1 PVNNFN
7 IKDYKGG
14 NQNWGIESVDGEV
27 YIGNNEGLLEF
38 DGLNWYL
45 HELPNKTIV
54 RSVKVIGNK
63 IYTGSYEE
71 FGYWERL
78 KTGELKYTSLSEQLT
93 LEDVDSQTIWDIYYF
108 DNKIVFKSFWR
119 IYILSN
125 EKVELIS
132 PDCTLMAG
140 CVVNDSFIVF
150 GKGVGLFE
158 YKNGKLD
165 IIPGTEVLAPYKVQ
179 SIILLEEGKLLIGTD
194 LNGCFEYS
202 NGKVIR
208 WEGGFNDLLK
218 EHELNALSYLD
229 DIVYVGTI
237 KNGLYLYHLK
247 NRTYQNINIKNGL
260 QNNTVLDSYIDKSNI
275 LWLAL
280 DNGVSSVNL
289 DSFVYYLN
297 PFKENI
303 GAVYDMVTFKNEV
316 YLATNTGVY
325 RVNDTGVFFIK
336 GSQGH
341 TWSLTVVGNQIIC
354 GHNSKTFVIENG
366 KFTFLSASSGGY
378 VFQRIPESNG
388 KYIQGN
394 YGGLTFF
401 EKNNNT
407 WRSMNIGKLNFPIKN
422 IVFESS
428 HIAWV
433 AHAQKGIY
441 KIMFSDNYEEVIRID
456 EKFNKEFDNIFDI
469 RLFNVDRNIS
479 FYSSGNWYVYN
490 SIEDRIES
498 FESLNKMLGEDQHS
512 IVLNEFLD
520 EKLVLKDDENT
531 IFIRNKLQDS
541 NSQKFLQKKYYDNK
555 LVRGE
560 GGQKAIIVND
570 SLVYI
575 ALYNDVLVVNTN
587 NLESKFP
594 SEMPKVSRLR
604 VNGNLQELNSE
615 LYIKSS
621 DTLQLDLSI
630 PYYSNYSI
638 EYSLDNKK
646 WLSSSGNLS
655 ITDIDSGETNL
666 MLRTSFGSNEF

>member
-1 PVNNFN
+1 MF
-7 IKDYKGG
+7 
-14 NQNWGIESVDGEV
+14 
-27 YIGNNEGLLEF
+27 
-38 DGLNWYL
+38 
-45 HELPNKTIV
+45 
-54 RSVKVIGNK
+54 
-63 IYTGSYEE
+63 
-71 FGYWERL
+71 
-78 KTGELKYTSLSEQLT
+78 
-93 LEDVDSQTIWDIYYF
+93 
-108 DNKIVFKSFWR
+108 
-119 IYILSN
+119 
-125 EKVELIS
+125 
-132 PDCTLMAG
+132 
-140 CVVNDSFIVF
+140 
-150 GKGVGLFE
+150 
-158 YKNGKLD
+158 
-165 IIPGTEVLAPYKVQ
+165 
-179 SIILLEEGKLLIGTD
+179 
-194 LNGCFEYS
+194 
-202 NGKVIR
+202 
-208 WEGGFNDLLK
+208 
-218 EHELNALSYLD
+218 
-229 DIVYVGTI
+229 
-237 KNGLYLYHLK
+237 
-247 NRTYQNINIKNGL
+247 QNINIKNGL

-498 FESLNKMLGEDQHS
+498 FESLNKILGEDQHS

-655 ITDIDSGETNL
+655 ITGIDSGETNL
-666 MLRTSFGSNEF
+666 MLRTSFGSNEFSEVKKIPLNVAYPWYLGVWGLVLGITILILILYFIRTINKYVLIKHKNYLEEKFNHAQEIFKKEEIFKNEVQLNELKTRQHELDLDNKTKELANTAMLMTKKDEILESIINDLQFFKNEIISKSKFEKLLSTINRNVNSAKDWEVFDTNFNEIHDSFFILIKEDFPHLTPKDLKLCAYLKMNLSTKEIAPIMGISTRGVEIHRYRLRKKLNLDSDKNLNEYFMDIN